1 MKTNP
6 LKTNHQKK
14 MLSMLLALTMI
25 FQMSVSAVFAEG
37 EENQKRIIAF
47 EELAEDV
54 KNITVE
60 VESTE
65 AEAKAK
71 MPTVVNAV
79 YAESTTGTAINFTI
93 ENINWEIDEANSDSN
108 TFDSSQS
115 GAIYTY
121 KAKLP
126 ATDSQGD
133 ELVPQSGVALPAITV
148 RVGTATPIMRL
159 TGGAN
164 PVTELWMG
172 ATKVIS
178 NGTVFTTS
186 GAGWSYDSTTSTLT
200 LNGVN
205 ITIAAPKDEIDYDGK
220 WDLSANH
227 YGLFCRGDLDIV
239 INGNNTIDMRDFDA
253 TRSVG
258 AYIKG
263 NSTVSGNGKLTLGGR
278 ISGLYFHG
286 DLRVQDDVELEGIF
300 AKETEYISSPGNGMT
315 ITGSATVTDRA
326 HLIGRANNGGRN
338 TGINLYYGQ
347 MTIGNEA
354 MVSAFAKFGNGG
366 NTKGI
371 DAINAEIRVNGKLVV
386 ESGDAGDK
394 TYGSGIHLNNS
405 NLTAEGTGSVEAKA
419 GNHGPTSG
427 YGVYGVITFNGGS
440 ITIDG
445 GGFLASGGSGAVHP
459 FDTPVTINEAPVYY
473 EISPNRDGSNPTIY
487 TSAEEW
493 ADVNGKFENIKYIK
507 ATTIYDVYVNGVQVT
522 RLNSHDVLG
531 DSKVSYSTASGSNP
545 AALRLNN
552 ASFDGDIKLSESTN
566 MILTGANTIRDIHTH
581 GAVILGG
588 SGELTLNGSLE
599 GTEIKLEIEE
609 SVKLNVSSDVTV
621 KELINRGSIVNNA
634 SIKITDSFGGSG
646 AILNDGRIAFPSQT
660 EENYVKTITG
670 DGISEIVNDE
680 GAPSAFYSQGR
691 RLFLVEGSLDFTQE
705 PAPGGYKADA
715 TLETDGYSFNGIDK
729 VLALGDVFIRV
740 SGEHGVILPSEAS
753 VRLQGISH
761 INTDKIGMFAGDNLM
776 VEGAGFLKIETE
788 NLPGILA
795 SKALAVND
803 GKLVVNSKSIALL
816 VLGTEANSNGVT
828 IGDTRRI
835 LTPQNAKIMTSQTQ
849 AFGEQSVSSV
859 VSPSENLLR
868 IEESNPSA
876 ITGTNAA
883 KKVVIT
889 NKLEQEPLSIHQNGP
904 KTYGDEAFILTTTG
918 GSGEGGLSFE
928 SSDAGVVSII
938 GHTATIKKAGNVII
952 TARKQTDQN
961 YLEALSSTSVSI
973 SKRVLHIQA
982 DDQLSIAKG
991 SAMPKLTYTVNGLV
1005 GADSL
1010 TKEPVITTNATD
1022 TNVVGEYVISISE
1035 AEVLNSESYEIS
1047 YTNGKLTVTNS
1058 SNGDNGNNGNNGNS
1072 GNNSGNGSSGGDS
1085 SSKDD
1090 KDDQEQ
1096 MKAPVAETPKPPV
1109 EGELPQQTTG
1119 ESSSAA
1125 SVFTDTENHWAKSDI
1140 DFVTKRGLFSGTGD
1154 GKFSPDMLMTRGM
1167 FVTVLGKLAKVDAA
1181 NLTSSSFKDVK
1192 SDAYYLPY
1200 IQWANTA
1207 GIVKGVSSD
1216 EFAPDM
1222 PISREQMAV
1231 MLLKYIK
1238 AMNIDIAKLRE
1249 EKLFDDE
1256 DEMSTWAKEAV
1267 KEIQMMGILSGKPDN
1282 TFDPKGSATRAEVS
1296 SMLRRFIERTEE

>member
-25 FQMSVSAVFAEG
+25 FQMSVPAVFAEG

-79 YAESTTGTAINFTI
+79 YAESTTGTAISFTI
-93 ENINWEIDEANSDSN
+93 ENVTWELDEANSDSN

-133 ELVPQSGVALPAITV
+133 ALVPESGVALPAITV
-148 RVGTATPIMRL
+148 RVGTATPIMML
-159 TGGAN
+159 TGGTN
-164 PVTELWMG
+164 PVY
-172 ATKVIS
+172 
-178 NGTVFTTS
+178 TTS

-205 ITIAAPKDEIDYDGK
+205 ILEAAPKDEIDYGN
-220 WDLSANH
+220 WDLSANR
-227 YGLFCRGDLDIV
+227 YGIFCRGDLDIV
-239 INGNNTIDMRDFDA
+239 INGNNTIDMRVFS
-253 TRSVG
+253 TERSVG

-263 NSTVSGNGKLTLGGR
+263 NTTVSGYGKLTSGGR
-278 ISGLYFHG
+278 TSGFYSDG

-300 AKETEYISSPGNGMT
+300 AKETEYISTSGNGMS
-315 ITGSATVTDRA
+315 IVGNATVTDRA
-326 HLIGRANNGGRN
+326 HLIGRANNGGQN
-338 TGINLYYGQ
+338 TGIHLFYGQ

-354 MVSAFAKFGNGG
+354 MVSAFARYGNGG
-366 NTKGI
+366 NSKGI
-371 DAINAEIRVNGKLVV
+371 DVNDAEIRVNGKLVV

-394 TYGSGIHLNNS
+394 RYGSGIYLNNS
-405 NLTAEGTGSVEAKA
+405 NLIVEGTGSVEAKA
-419 GNHGPTSG
+419 GNPGPSSG
-427 YGVYGVITFNGGS
+427 FGVYGVRTVSGGS
-440 ITIDG
+440 ITING

-459 FDTPVTINEAPVYY
+459 FNTPVTISEPPVYY

-522 RLNSHDVLG
+522 RLNSRDVLG
-531 DSKVSYSTASGSNP
+531 DGKVSYSTASGSNP

-552 ASFDGDIKLSESTN
+552 ASFDGDITLSESTKI
-566 MILTGANTIRDIHTH
+566 ILTGANAIRDIHTH

-588 SGELTLNGSLE
+588 SGELTINGSLE

-634 SIKITDSFGGSG
+634 SIMITDSFGGSG

-670 DGISEIVNDE
+670 DGISEIVNDD

-715 TLETDGYSFNGIDK
+715 TLETDGYSFDGIDK

-761 INTDKIGMFAGDNLM
+761 INTDKMGMFAGDHLM

-795 SKALAVND
+795 SKTLTVND
-803 GKLVVNSKSIALL
+803 GKLVANSKSIALL
-816 VLGTEANSNGVT
+816 VLGTEANSKGVT

-835 LTPQNAKIMTSQTQ
+835 LTPQNAQIMTSQTQ

-859 VSPSENLLR
+859 VSPGENLLR
-868 IEESNPSA
+868 IEASNPSA
-876 ITGTNAA
+876 ISGTNAA

-889 NKLEQEPLSIHQNGP
+889 NKLEQEPLSFHQNGL
-904 KTYGDEAFILTTTG
+904 KTYGDEAFTLTTTG
-918 GSGEGGLSFE
+918 GSGEGELSFE

-952 TARKQTDQN
+952 TATKQADQN
-961 YLEALSSTSVSI
+961 YLEASSSVSVSI
-973 SKRVLHIQA
+973 NKRVLHIKA
-982 DDQLSIAKG
+982 DDKLSIVKG
-991 SAMPKLTYTVNGLV
+991 SAMPNLTYTVNGLV

-1022 TNVVGEYVISISE
+1022 TNTVGEYVISISE
-1035 AEVLNSESYEIS
+1035 AEVLNAESYEIS
-1047 YTNGKLTVTNS
+1047 YTNGKLTVIDSSSGNS
-1058 SNGDNGNNGNNGNS
+1058 GNNGNNGNNGNS
-1072 GNNSGNGSSGGDS
+1072 GNNSGNGSSGGGS
-1085 SSKDD
+1085 SSKND
-1090 KDDQEQ
+1090 KDNQE
-1096 MKAPVAETPKPPV
+1096 KTKPPAAAETPKPPAA
-1109 EGELPQQTTG
+1109 GELPQQTTG
-1119 ESSSAA
+1119 ENSSAA

-1140 DFVTKRGLFSGTGD
+1140 EFVTKRGLFSGTGD
-1154 GKFSPDMLMTRGM
+1154 GEFSPDRLMTRGM
-1167 FVTVLGKLAKVDAA
+1167 FVTVLGKLAKVDTA

-1192 SDAYYLPY
+1192 SDAYYLPF

-1282 TFDPKGSATRAEVS
+1282 KFDPKGSATRAEVS